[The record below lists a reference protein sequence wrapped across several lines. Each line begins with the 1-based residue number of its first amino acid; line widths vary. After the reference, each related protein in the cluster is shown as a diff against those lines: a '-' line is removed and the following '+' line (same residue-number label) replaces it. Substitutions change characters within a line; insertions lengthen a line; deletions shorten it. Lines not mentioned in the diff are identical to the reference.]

1 MNNFARIIQILSLV
15 FYKKY
20 TGHNDTVATV
30 GEMVKGDAKALD
42 LYTRIARKISNIYLA
57 IAKVKAKR
65 GLSVFLRL
73 ANPILLDNFFFFS
86 IFYPHSLLKELQISA
101 LVVYGVFCSS
111 DGHLKKPNFLIKL
124 LAPFCSTSLRS

>member
-42 LYTRIARKISNIYLA
+42 LYTRIASKISNIYLA

-73 ANPILLDNFFFFS
+73 ANPILLDNFFF
-86 IFYPHSLLKELQISA
+86 SA
-101 LVVYGVFCSS
+101 F
-111 DGHLKKPNFLIKL
+111 FILI
-124 LAPFCSTSLRS
+124 AS